1 MLSRFIDTFP
11 LLFQGTGTGEG
22 NVTCLATQR
31 LSGLHDQENESCV
44 RLRGTRRF
52 LAKLGFP
59 LRVSLATQAKM
70 AATRL
75 NDTVQPV

>member
-22 NVTCLATQR
+22 NVTCLVTQP

-44 RLRGTRRF
+44 RLRGTRWI
-52 LAKLGFP
+52 LAKLCFP
-59 LRVSLATQAKM
+59 FKVSLAT
-70 AATRL
+70 
-75 NDTVQPV
+75 